1 MQFSYTTQTLALAA
15 LCQAIRLVQQISRGE
30 EVQHP
35 ELEISLQSVSV
46 QDAAEPIEIFG
57 GKLANLETGYHV
69 LQAQLG
75 DNPKKD
81 LELTRYAMAVLTLE
95 RKLAKNNDSLSAVGK
110 RIERLQQ
117 QLQHFQ
123 LLDET
128 VLASMADIYIEHIS
142 PLGQRIQIAG
152 QPAALK
158 QPIVQHKIRALLL
171 AAIRAA
177 VLWRQA
183 GGRKYHF
190 ILQRKQLLQEAK
202 NVLQQLAQA

>member
-15 LCQAIRLVQQISRGE
+15 LCQAIRLVQQIARGDE
-30 EVQHP
+30 ANSA
-35 ELEISLQSVSV
+35 ELELCLQSVSV
-46 QDAAEPIEIFG
+46 QDAAEPVDIFG
-57 GKLANLETGYHV
+57 GKLANLATGYHV

-81 LELTRYAMAVLTLE
+81 LELTRYAMAVITLE
-95 RKLAKNNDSLSAVGK
+95 RKLAKSGDSLQAVGK

-158 QPIVQHKIRALLL
+158 QPMVQHKIRALLL

-190 ILQRKQLLQEAK
+190 ILQRKQLLQEVK
-202 NVLQQLAQA
+202 TVLQQLAQA

>member
-30 EVQHP
+30 DVQHQ

-46 QDAAEPIEIFG
+46 QNAAEPIEIFG

-95 RKLAKNNDSLSAVGK
+95 RKLAKNNDSLAAVGK

>member
-15 LCQAIRLVQQISRGE
+15 LCQAIRLLQQIARGDE
-30 EVQHP
+30 ANNS
-35 ELEISLQSVSV
+35 ELELSLKSVTV
-46 QDAAEPIEIFG
+46 QDAAEPVDIFG
-57 GKLANLETGYHV
+57 GKLANLENGYHV

-81 LELTRYAMAVLTLE
+81 LELTRYAMAVITLE
-95 RKLAKNNDSLSAVGK
+95 RKLAKNNDSLQAVGK

-158 QPIVQHKIRALLL
+158 QPMVQHKIRALLL

-190 ILQRKQLLQEAK
+190 ILQRKQLLQEVK
-202 NVLQQLAQA
+202 TVLQQLAQA

>member
-30 EVQHP
+30 AVQHQ
-35 ELEISLQSVSV
+35 ELEISLQSISV

-75 DNPKKD
+75 DHPKKD

-128 VLASMADIYIEHIS
+128 VLASMADIYIEHVS

>member
-15 LCQAIRLVQQISRGE
+15 LCQAIRLVQQVARGDD
-30 EVQHP
+30 VDAT
-35 ELEISLQSVSV
+35 ELVVSLQSVTV
-46 QDAAEPIEIFG
+46 QDAPEPIDIFG
-57 GKLANLETGYHV
+57 SKLSNLATGYHV

-81 LELTRYAMAVLTLE
+81 LELTRYAMAVLSLE
-95 RKLAKNNDSLSAVGK
+95 RKLAKSHDSLKAVGK
-110 RIERLQQ
+110 RVERLQQ

-128 VLASMADIYIEHIS
+128 VLASMADIYIEHVS

-152 QPAALK
+152 QPSALK

-202 NVLQQLAQA
+202 TVLQQLAQA

>member
-15 LCQAIRLVQQISRGE
+15 LCQAIRLVQQIARGD
-30 EVQHP
+30 EVNQA
-35 ELEISLQSVSV
+35 ELELTLQSVSV
-46 QDAAEPIEIFG
+46 QDVQEPVDIFG
-57 GKLANLETGYHV
+57 GKLSNLATGYHV

-81 LELTRYAMAVLTLE
+81 LELTRYAMAVITLE
-95 RKLAKNNDSLSAVGK
+95 RKLAKNRDSLQAVGK

-158 QPIVQHKIRALLL
+158 QPMVQHKIRALLL

-190 ILQRKQLLQEAK
+190 ILQRKQLLQEVK
-202 NVLQQLAQA
+202 TVLQQLAQA

>member
-15 LCQAIRLVQQISRGE
+15 LCQAVRLVQHIARGD
-30 EVQHP
+30 
-35 ELEISLQSVSV
+35 ELDQQELRCCLQSIVV
-46 QDAAEPIEIFG
+46 QDAAEPVDIYG
-57 GKLANLETGYHV
+57 AALQQVATGYHI
-69 LQAQLG
+69 LLAQLS
-75 DNPKKD
+75 DQPKKD
-81 LELTRYAMAVLTLE
+81 LELTRYVMAVLTLE
-95 RKLAKNNDSLSAVGK
+95 RRLAKSSRHLQAVGK

-117 QLQHFQ
+117 QLMHFQ

-128 VLASMADIYIEHIS
+128 VLASMADIYVEQIS

-152 QPAALK
+152 VPAQLK
-158 QPIVQHKIRALLL
+158 QPLVQHKIRALLL

-190 ILQRKQLLQEAK
+190 IFQRKTLLQETK
-202 NVLQQLAQA
+202 SVLQQLAQA

>member
-15 LCQAIRLVQQISRGE
+15 LCQAIRLVQQIARGDE
-30 EVQHP
+30 ANNS
-35 ELEISLQSVSV
+35 ELELCLKSVTI
-46 QDAAEPIEIFG
+46 QDAAEPVDIFG
-57 GKLANLETGYHV
+57 GKLANLESGYHV

-81 LELTRYAMAVLTLE
+81 LELTRYAMAVITLE
-95 RKLAKNNDSLSAVGK
+95 RKLAKSGDSLQAVGK

-128 VLASMADIYIEHIS
+128 ILASMADIYIEHVS

-158 QPIVQHKIRALLL
+158 QPMVQHKIRALLL

-190 ILQRKQLLQEAK
+190 ILQRKQLLQEVK
-202 NVLQQLAQA
+202 TVLQQLAQA

>member
-15 LCQAIRLVQQISRGE
+15 LCQAIRLVQQVARGE
-30 EVQHP
+30 ETDP
-35 ELEISLQSVSV
+35 KDLETSLSSITI
-46 QDAAEPIEIFG
+46 QDAAEPVDIYG
-57 GKLANLETGYHV
+57 GKLAQLATGYHV
-69 LQAQLG
+69 LQAQLS
-75 DNPKKD
+75 DHPKKD
-81 LELTRYAMAVLTLE
+81 LELTRYAMAVMALE
-95 RKLAKNNDSLSAVGK
+95 RRLAKNPASLQAVGK

-128 VLASMADIYIEHIS
+128 VLASMADIYVEQIS
-142 PLGQRIQIAG
+142 SLGQRIQIAG

-158 QPIVQHKIRALLL
+158 QPLVQHKIRALLL
-171 AAIRAA
+171 SAIRAT

-190 ILQRKQLLQEAK
+190 ILQRKVLLQEAK
-202 NVLQQLAQA
+202 TVLQQLAQA

>member
-15 LCQAIRLVQQISRGE
+15 LCQAIRLVQQIARGDE
-30 EVQHP
+30 ASNI
-35 ELEISLQSVSV
+35 ELELCLQSVTV
-46 QDAAEPIEIFG
+46 QDAAEPVDIFG
-57 GKLANLETGYHV
+57 GKLANLTNGYHV

-81 LELTRYAMAVLTLE
+81 LELTRYAMAVITLE
-95 RKLAKNNDSLSAVGK
+95 RKLAKSSDSLQAVGK

-128 VLASMADIYIEHIS
+128 ILASMADIYIEHVS

-158 QPIVQHKIRALLL
+158 QTMVQHKIRALLL

-190 ILQRKQLLQEAK
+190 ILQRKQLLQEVK
-202 NVLQQLAQA
+202 TVLQQLAQA

>member
-15 LCQAIRLVQQISRGE
+15 LCQAIRLVQQIARGDDVE
-30 EVQHP
+30 TT
-35 ELEISLQSVSV
+35 ELMISLQSVSV
-46 QDAAEPIEIFG
+46 QDAAEPIDIFG
-57 GKLANLETGYHV
+57 GKLSNLATGYHV

-81 LELTRYAMAVLTLE
+81 LELTRYAMAVITLE
-95 RKLAKNNDSLSAVGK
+95 RKLAKSQDSLMAVGK

-128 VLASMADIYIEHIS
+128 VLASMADIYIEHVS

-202 NVLQQLAQA
+202 TVLQQLAQA

>member
-15 LCQAIRLVQQISRGE
+15 LCQAIRLVQQIARGDE
-30 EVQHP
+30 ASNT
-35 ELEISLQSVSV
+35 ELELCLQSVSV
-46 QDAAEPIEIFG
+46 QDAAEPVDIFG
-57 GKLANLETGYHV
+57 GKLADLANGYHV

-81 LELTRYAMAVLTLE
+81 LELTRYAMAVITLE
-95 RKLAKNNDSLSAVGK
+95 RKLAKSGDSLQAVGK

-128 VLASMADIYIEHIS
+128 ILASMADIYIEHVS

-158 QPIVQHKIRALLL
+158 QPMVQHKIRALLL

-190 ILQRKQLLQEAK
+190 ILQRKRLLQEVK
-202 NVLQQLAQA
+202 TVLQQLAQA

>member
-30 EVQHP
+30 DVQQQ

-46 QDAAEPIEIFG
+46 QDVAEPIEIFG

-202 NVLQQLAQA
+202 TVLQQLAQA

>member
-15 LCQAIRLVQQISRGE
+15 LCQAIRLVQQVARGD
-30 EVQHP
+30 EVNHS
-35 ELEISLQSVSV
+35 ELELSLQSVTV
-46 QDAAEPIEIFG
+46 QDAAEPVDIFG
-57 GKLANLETGYHV
+57 GKLLNLANGYHV

-81 LELTRYAMAVLTLE
+81 LELTRYAMSVITLE
-95 RKLAKNNDSLSAVGK
+95 RKLAKNSDSLQAVGK

-158 QPIVQHKIRALLL
+158 QPMVQHKIRALLL

-190 ILQRKQLLQEAK
+190 ILQRKQLLQEVK
-202 NVLQQLAQA
+202 TVLQQLAQV